1 MLISKWNIYPA
12 LSPSKAQGPLW
23 DRGWEDYGNQRWRI
37 NTKGQCLP
45 DRTYELT
52 VVRTAG
58 VSLVQAQAGP
68 NPNIERRREYDVS
81 PLAEELQ
88 DKEERQFL

>member
-1 MLISKWNIYPA
+1 
-12 LSPSKAQGPLW
+12 
-23 DRGWEDYGNQRWRI
+23 
-37 NTKGQCLP
+37 
-45 DRTYELT
+45 

-81 PLAEELQ
+81 ALAEELQ